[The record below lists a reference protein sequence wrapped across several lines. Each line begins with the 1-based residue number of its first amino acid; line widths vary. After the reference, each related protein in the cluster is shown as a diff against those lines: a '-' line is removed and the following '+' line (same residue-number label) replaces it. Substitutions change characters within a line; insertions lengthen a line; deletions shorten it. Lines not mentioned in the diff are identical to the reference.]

1 MENNINS
8 FVFDDS
14 TFEEKKVDET
24 TELSQEELEAS
35 IEKDEKIETNT
46 ETNETVEDNP
56 FQILTDL
63 LVENSIV
70 DTELLEKGEYSD
82 NAEGILNLINDTV
95 DKKYQEFINEKF
107 SDDKYKTVLEI
118 LDNGGD
124 LSDIAKIYDTVDYSA
139 IDLTDEDN
147 QETLVRD
154 FYERSN
160 LSEKKIEALI
170 KTAKDDGSWE
180 EEVNAAHTA
189 LVNMQVAEAKALQ
202 ESLANTNKQAQLDA
216 EKAEKEFK
224 ELVFSKEE
232 IAGFKLDKTQKQ
244 KFYDYSTKPVNKQG
258 QTQMELDYANVDKQ
272 LEMAFMSFINFNKKD
287 IETKAT
293 TEASQK
299 LAKSITS
306 LKDKTSK
313 QGSNKETDS
322 ILDDVLFFG
331 SN

>member
-1 MENNINS
+1 MENNVNS

-14 TFEEKKVDET
+14 SFKDET
-24 TELSQEELEAS
+24 TDKIELTQEELEAS
-35 IEKDEKIETNT
+35 IEKDEKIETST
-46 ETNETVEDNP
+46 ETTETIDDNP

-82 NAEGILNLINDTV
+82 DAEGILSLINDTV
-95 DKKYQEFINEKF
+95 DKKYQDFINEKF
-107 SDDKYKTVLEI
+107 SDDKYKTVLDI

-124 LSDIAKIYDTVDYSA
+124 LSDIAKIYENVDYSA

-160 LSEKKIEALI
+160 LSEKKIDSLI
-170 KTAKDDGSWE
+170 KNAKDEGSWE
-180 EEVNAAHTA
+180 EEVNTAHEA
-189 LVNMQVAEAKALQ
+189 LVNMQIAEAKALQ
-202 ESLANTNKQAQLDA
+202 ESLANNAKQSKIEA
-216 EKAEKEFK
+216 EKAEKEFR
-224 ELVFSKEE
+224 ELVFAKEE

-272 LEMAFMSFINFNKKD
+272 LEMAFMSFINYNKKD
-287 IETKAT
+287 LETKAN

-313 QGSNKETDS
+313 QGSIKEDES
-322 ILDDVLFFG
+322 VLDGVLFFG
-331 SN
+331 S

>member
-1 MENNINS
+1 MENNVNS

-24 TELSQEELEAS
+24 ELSQEELEAS
-35 IEKDEKIETNT
+35 IEKETKEL
-46 ETNETVEDNP
+46 ETTTTETVEDNP

-70 DTELLEKGEYSD
+70 DTELLEKGDYSD
-82 NAEGILNLINDTV
+82 SAEGILSLINDTV

-107 SDDKYKTVLEI
+107 SDEKYKTVLDI

-124 LSDIAKIYDTVDYSA
+124 LSDIAKIYDQVDYSA
-139 IDLTDEDN
+139 IDLTIEGNDEM
-147 QETLVRD
+147 LVRD

-170 KTAKDDGSWE
+170 KNAKDDGSWE
-180 EEVNAAHTA
+180 EEVNMAHSA
-189 LVNMQVAEAKALQ
+189 LVNMQIAEAKALQ
-202 ESLANTNKQAQLDA
+202 ESLAYNNEQAQLDA
-216 EKAEKEFK
+216 EQALEDFK
-224 ELVFSKEE
+224 KLVFSKDE
-232 IAGFKLDKTQKQ
+232 IAGFKLDEKGKQ
-244 KFYDYSTKPVNKQG
+244 KFFDYSTKPVNKQG

-272 LEMAFMSFINFNKKD
+272 LENAYMSFINYNKKD
-287 IETKAT
+287 LETKANS
-293 TEASQK
+293 EASAK

-331 SN
+331 S